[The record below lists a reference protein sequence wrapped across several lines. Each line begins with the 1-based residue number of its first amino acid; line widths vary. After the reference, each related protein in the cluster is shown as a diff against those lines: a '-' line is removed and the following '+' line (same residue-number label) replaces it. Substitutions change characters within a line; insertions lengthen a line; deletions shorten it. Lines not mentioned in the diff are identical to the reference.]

1 MHMAEEDL
9 TTTIK
14 AGHICVQGEHRL
26 TGTGTDGY
34 EFPQLSHDLIG
45 TESNL
50 IKPYGNG
57 KQMQATTDTGGIS
70 ADDPN
75 GYMPMAAMSAAGQ
88 QVAQREISPWTCTNQ
103 V

>member
-26 TGTGTDGY
+26 MGTGTDGY
-34 EFPQLSHDLIG
+34 DFPQLPYDLIG

-50 IKPYGNG
+50 VEPYGNG
-57 KQMQATTDTGGIS
+57 KQMQTTADTRGIS

-75 GYMPMAAMSAAGQ
+75 GYMPMAAMSAAGKH
-88 QVAQREISPWTCTNQ
+88 VPER
-103 V
+103 